1 MAGERQRTGKETQE
15 SSMGKAGSRI
25 LQGAREALVYAKG
38 EAQPE
43 DYGIHIPATVDVR
56 AIRRKTGLSQKEFAA
71 RYGFSFGRVRD
82 WEQGRSNI
90 DAPSRI
96 LLTVIDRE
104 PEAVERALS
113 AA

>member
-1 MAGERQRTGKETQE
+1 M
-15 SSMGKAGSRI
+15 SKAGSRI
-25 LQGAREALVYAKG
+25 LQGAREALAFAKG
-38 EAQPE
+38 DTDPAE
-43 DYGIHIPATVDVR
+43 YGIHIPPQVDVR
-56 AIRRKTGLSQKEFAA
+56 AIRQKTGLSQKAFAA

-96 LLTVIDRE
+96 LLTIIEKE

>member
-1 MAGERQRTGKETQE
+1 MTKRK
-15 SSMGKAGSRI
+15 SRI
-25 LQGAREALVYAKG
+25 LQGAKEALAYVKG
-38 EAQPE
+38 EANPE
-43 DYGIHIPATVDVR
+43 EYGLHIPPMVDVR
-56 AIRRKTGLSQKEFAA
+56 EIRMKHGLSQKEFAL
-71 RYGFSFGRVRD
+71 RYGFTYGRIRD

-96 LLTVIDRE
+96 LLTIIEKE

>member
-1 MAGERQRTGKETQE
+1 M
-15 SSMGKAGSRI
+15 SKAGSRI
-25 LQGAREALVYAKG
+25 LQGAREALAFAKG
-38 EAQPE
+38 EADQAE
-43 DYGIHIPATVDVR
+43 YGIHIPPQVDVR
-56 AIRRKTGLSQKEFAA
+56 AIRQKTGLSQKAFAA

-96 LLTVIDRE
+96 LLTIIEKE

>member
-1 MAGERQRTGKETQE
+1 MN
-15 SSMGKAGSRI
+15 KAGSRI
-25 LQGAREALVYAKG
+25 LQGAKEALAFMQG
-38 EAQPE
+38 QDEATGFSVHLP
-43 DYGIHIPATVDVR
+43 PSVDVK
-56 AIRRKTGLSQKEFAA
+56 AIRHKTGLSQRAFAA

-90 DAPSRI
+90 DGPSRL
-96 LLTVIDRE
+96 LLTIIDKE

>member
-1 MAGERQRTGKETQE
+1 M
-15 SSMGKAGSRI
+15 SKAGSRI
-25 LQGAREALVYAKG
+25 LQGAREALAFASG
-38 EAQPE
+38 EADPKE
-43 DYGIHIPATVDVR
+43 YVIHIPPQVDVR
-56 AIRRKTGLSQKEFAA
+56 AIRQKTGLSQKAFAA

-96 LLTVIDRE
+96 LLTIIEKE